1 MQLNPAL
8 FDLPPHE
15 IKLYGAQNL
24 TYGSLTERG
33 VRSMVTTVASY
44 IDPSHIYGFDLGCGD
59 GELQYHLQQGLP
71 GSTWEGVEISE
82 SRVAA
87 VSRDVCI
94 WQGDM
99 FDESF
104 KPYNVL
110 HADNLCLEDALAER
124 LERKI
129 VSEFTGLYISYRA
142 PSDMTFLRT
151 ARRLACVATETTW
164 TTNHVIHYYS
174 IGP

>member
-8 FDLPPHE
+8 FDLPPDE
-15 IKLYGAQNL
+15 VKLYGAQNL

-33 VRSMVTTVASY
+33 IKSVVDTLASY

-59 GELQYHLQQGLP
+59 GELQYHLQTALV
-71 GSTWEGVEISE
+71 GSTWEGVEISQ
-82 SRVAA
+82 SRVDA
-87 VSRDVCI
+87 VVRDVCI

-99 FDESF
+99 FEESF

-129 VSEFTGLYISYRA
+129 VEEFCGIYISYRE
-142 PSDMTFLRT
+142 PSDMLFLRR
-151 ARRLACVATETTW
+151 ARWLGRVPTETSW
-164 TTNHVIHYYS
+164 TTRHYIQYYA
-174 IGP
+174 I